1 MLLIGLCLI
10 TSSRNE
16 IQKGPTRMGSYS
28 FLQVFTVVFALSIAT
43 TLFNKRALGLPAA
56 IGVPIV
62 SAIFVF
68 LLQWAVSLFGHNDY
82 IHINIDEIEKAVR
95 TFNFYDF
102 LINGVICFILTS
114 SALKFKITDLRVY
127 FKPIAILASIALIL
141 CAIFFGLALY
151 GYQVA
156 TGHKVGI
163 LVLLLLGAA
172 LGATDPIGIKGV
184 LSSVKAPHHLMVKLE
199 GESLFNDAVCI
210 ALFMAIMGVI
220 KGNEFTVAGA
230 LTNLAYE
237 IAVAVVIGMAF
248 GWLVLRLLKGKH
260 EMESL
265 ILSTAFLA
273 TGSYLVALYAHA
285 SGPIACVIGGLVVGN
300 RWQEILSQQEVNEVN
315 HFWHTVEGIIN
326 SFLFTLIGM
335 ELFIIDFHA
344 SLLIGGVVAFIILHI
359 CRFAANFLAFIP
371 FRRVKSKSYHGSLTI
386 LSWGGVRGG
395 ISLALILAVA
405 NMPQLAR
412 HSDILIGY
420 TFICVLLSG
429 LVCGLGLPGV
439 MNAFYYN
446 PNEPKTGFGGWYQR
460 MCHKM
465 NRSGLQYVV
474 SEDAHG
480 KEQITVY
487 NPECLATEPEEV
499 TDVDGDG
506 VVEINDAELAAK
518 VKKLEDPNNF

>member
-1 MLLIGLCLI
+1 
-10 TSSRNE
+10 
-16 IQKGPTRMGSYS
+16 MGSYS
-28 FLQVFTVVFALSIAT
+28 FLQIFTVVFSLSIAT
-43 TLFNKRALGLPAA
+43 TLFNKRVLGLPAA

-68 LLQWAVSLFGHNDY
+68 LLQWAVSLFGQNDY
-82 IHINIDEIEKAVR
+82 IKINIDEIESAVR
-95 TFNFYDF
+95 HINFYDF

-114 SALKFKITDLRVY
+114 SALKFRISDLKTY

-141 CAIFFGLALY
+141 CALFFGFALY
-151 GYQVA
+151 GYQMA
-156 TGHKVGI
+156 TGHTVGL
-163 LVLLLLGAA
+163 LVLLLLGSA

-210 ALFMAIMGVI
+210 ALFMTILAIV
-220 KGNEFTVAGA
+220 KGGHFTFIGS

-237 IAVAVVIGMAF
+237 IVVAVVIGMAF
-248 GWLVLRLLKGKH
+248 GWFVLRLLKGKH

-285 SGPIACVIGGLVVGN
+285 SGPIASVVAGLMVGN

-344 SLLIGGVVAFIILHI
+344 NLLIGGVVAFIILHLA
-359 CRFAANFLAFIP
+359 RFAGNFLAFIP

-405 NMPQLAR
+405 NMPQLAEY
-412 HSDILIGY
+412 SDILIGY

-446 PNEPKTGFGGWYQR
+446 PDEPKTGFAGWYQR

-474 SEDAHG
+474 TEDADG
-480 KEQITVY
+480 KESIAVF
-487 NPECLATEPEEV
+487 NPECLGSEAEMTDDQTSEAPDDDA
-499 TDVDGDG
+499 DVDL
-506 VVEINDAELAAK
+506 AEK
-518 VKKLEDPNNF
+518 VKRLEDPHNF

>member
-1 MLLIGLCLI
+1 
-10 TSSRNE
+10 
-16 IQKGPTRMGSYS
+16 MGSYS
-28 FLQVFTVVFALSIAT
+28 FLQVFTVVFSLSIAT
-43 TLFNKRALGLPAA
+43 TLFNKRVLGLPAA

-68 LLQWAVSLFGHNDY
+68 LLQWAVSLFGQNDY
-82 IHINIDEIEKAVR
+82 IKINIGEIEAAVR
-95 TFNFYDF
+95 GINFYDF

-114 SALKFKITDLRVY
+114 SALKFRISDLKTY

-141 CAIFFGLALY
+141 CALFFGVALY
-151 GYQVA
+151 GYQMA
-156 TGHKVGI
+156 TGNYVGI
-163 LVLLLLGAA
+163 LVLLLLGSA

-210 ALFMAIMGVI
+210 ALFMTILAIV
-220 KGNEFTVAGA
+220 KGGEFTFTGSFAS
-230 LTNLAYE
+230 LIYE

-248 GWLVLRLLKGKH
+248 GWFVLRLLNGKH

-285 SGPIACVIGGLVVGN
+285 SGPIASVIAGLVVGN
-300 RWQEILSQQEVNEVN
+300 RWQEILSEQEVSEVN

-344 SLLIGGVVAFIILHI
+344 NLLIGGVVAFVLLHLA
-359 CRFAANFLAFIP
+359 RFAGNFLAFIP
-371 FRRVKSKSYHGSLTI
+371 FRKVKSKSYHGSLTI

-405 NMPQLAR
+405 NMPQLAEY
-412 HSDILIGY
+412 SDILIGY

-446 PNEPKTGFGGWYQR
+446 PDEPKTGFMGWYQR

-474 SEDAHG
+474 TEDADG
-480 KEQITVY
+480 KEIISVY
-487 NPECLATEPEEV
+487 NPECLHDEPEAITPETV
-499 TDVDGDG
+499 ASEAIENTPRDV
-506 VVEINDAELAAK
+506 AKK
-518 VKKLEDPNNF
+518 VKQLEDPSNF

>member
-1 MLLIGLCLI
+1 
-10 TSSRNE
+10 
-16 IQKGPTRMGSYS
+16 MGSYS

-43 TLFNKRALGLPAA
+43 TLFNKRVLGLPAA

-82 IHINIDEIEKAVR
+82 VHINIAEIEKAVR
-95 TFNFYDF
+95 NINFYDF

-114 SALKFKITDLRVY
+114 SALKFKISDLRTY
-127 FKPIAILASIALIL
+127 FRPIAILASIALIL
-141 CAIFFGLALY
+141 CAIFFGLSLY
-151 GYQVA
+151 GYQLA
-156 TGHKVGI
+156 TGHKVGL

-172 LGATDPIGIKGV
+172 LGATDPIGITGV
-184 LSSVKAPHHLMVKLE
+184 LSSVRAPHHLMVKLE

-210 ALFMAIMGVI
+210 ALFMTILAVI
-220 KGNEFTVAGA
+220 NGGKFTVAGA
-230 LTNLAYE
+230 LVNLGYE
-237 IAVAVVIGMAF
+237 IVVAVVIGWTF
-248 GWLVLRLLKGKH
+248 GWMVLRLLRGKH
-260 EMESL
+260 EMESI
-265 ILSTAFLA
+265 ILSTALLA

-285 SGPIACVIGGLVVGN
+285 SGPIACVVGGLVVGN
-300 RWQEILSQQEVNEVN
+300 RWQEILSEQEVNDVN

-344 SLLIGGVVAFIILHI
+344 DLLIGGVVAFVILHAA
-359 CRFAANFLAFIP
+359 RFAANFLAFIP
-371 FRRVKSKSYHGSLTI
+371 FRRVKQKSYHGTLAI

-405 NMPQLAR
+405 NMPQLAKY
-412 HSDILIGY
+412 SDILIGY

-439 MNAFYYN
+439 MNAFYHN
-446 PNEPKTGFGGWYQR
+446 PNEPKTGFAGWYQR
-460 MCHKM
+460 QCHKM

-474 SEDAHG
+474 TEDAYG
-480 KEQITVY
+480 KENIIVY

-499 TDVDGDG
+499 VDIDGDG
-506 VVEINDAELAAK
+506 IPDINDAELAAK
-518 VKKLEDPNNF
+518 VKNLEDPNNF

>member
-1 MLLIGLCLI
+1 
-10 TSSRNE
+10 
-16 IQKGPTRMGSYS
+16 MGSYS

-43 TLFNKRALGLPAA
+43 TLFNKRVLGLPAA

-82 IHINIDEIEKAVR
+82 VHINIAEIEKAVR
-95 TFNFYDF
+95 NINFYDF

-114 SALKFKITDLRVY
+114 SALKFKISDLRTY
-127 FKPIAILASIALIL
+127 FRPIAILASIALIL
-141 CAIFFGLALY
+141 CAIFFGLSLY
-151 GYQVA
+151 GYQLA
-156 TGHKVGI
+156 TGHKVGL

-184 LSSVKAPHHLMVKLE
+184 LSSVRAPHHLMVKLE

-210 ALFMAIMGVI
+210 ALFMTILAVI
-220 KGNEFTVAGA
+220 NGGKFTVAGA
-230 LTNLAYE
+230 LVNLGYE
-237 IAVAVVIGMAF
+237 IVVAVVIGWTF
-248 GWLVLRLLKGKH
+248 GWMVLRLLRGKH
-260 EMESL
+260 EMESI
-265 ILSTAFLA
+265 ILSTALLA

-285 SGPIACVIGGLVVGN
+285 SGPIACVVGGLVVGN
-300 RWQEILSQQEVNEVN
+300 RWQEILSEQEVNDVN

-344 SLLIGGVVAFIILHI
+344 DLLIGGVVAFVILHAA
-359 CRFAANFLAFIP
+359 RFAANFLAFIP
-371 FRRVKSKSYHGSLTI
+371 FRRVKQKSYHGTLAI

-405 NMPQLAR
+405 NMPQLAKY
-412 HSDILIGY
+412 SDILIGY

-439 MNAFYYN
+439 MNAFYHN
-446 PNEPKTGFGGWYQR
+446 PNEPKTGFAGWYQR
-460 MCHKM
+460 QCHKM
-465 NRSGLQYVV
+465 NRSGLQYMVT
-474 SEDAHG
+474 EDAYG
-480 KEQITVY
+480 KENIIVY

-499 TDVDGDG
+499 VDIDGDG
-506 VVEINDAELAAK
+506 IPDINDAELAAK
-518 VKKLEDPNNF
+518 VKNLEDPNNF

>member
-1 MLLIGLCLI
+1 
-10 TSSRNE
+10 
-16 IQKGPTRMGSYS
+16 MGSYS
-28 FLQVFTVVFALSIAT
+28 FLQIFTVVFGLSIAT
-43 TLFNKRALGLPAA
+43 TLFNKRVLGLPAA

-62 SAIFVF
+62 SAVFVF
-68 LLQWAVSLFGHNDY
+68 LLQWAVSLFGHNDFV
-82 IHINIDEIEKAVR
+82 HINIDEIENTVR
-95 TFNFYDF
+95 GINFYDF

-114 SALKFKITDLRVY
+114 SALKFKISDLKTY
-127 FKPIAILASIALIL
+127 FKPIAILASIALAL
-141 CAIFFGLALY
+141 CAVFFGLALY
-151 GYQVA
+151 GFQIA

-210 ALFMAIMGVI
+210 ALFMTILAVI
-220 KGNEFTVAGA
+220 KGGEFTVQAA
-230 LTNLAYE
+230 LGTLAYE
-237 IAVAVVIGMAF
+237 IVVAVVIGLAF
-248 GWLVLRLLKGKH
+248 GWFVLRLLKGKH

-273 TGSYLVALYAHA
+273 SGSYLVALFAHA

-300 RWQEILSQQEVNEVN
+300 RWQEILSEQEVSEVN

-335 ELFIIDFHA
+335 ELFIIDFHVD
-344 SLLIGGVVAFIILHI
+344 LLIGGVVAFVVLHLA
-359 CRFAANFLAFIP
+359 RFAANFLAFVP
-371 FRRVKSKSYHGSLTI
+371 FRNIRRKSYHGSLTI

-405 NMPQLAR
+405 NMPQLAKY
-412 HSDILIGY
+412 SDILIGY

-439 MNAFYYN
+439 MNAFYHN
-446 PNEPKTGFGGWYQR
+446 PAEPTTGFAGWYQR
-460 MCHKM
+460 MCHKIF
-465 NRSGLQYVV
+465 NRSGMMYLVT
-474 SEDAHG
+474 EDAQG
-480 KEQITVY
+480 KEQIVVY
-487 NPECLATEPEEV
+487 NPECLALDKEILQETA
-499 TDVDGDG
+499 GDEA
-506 VVEINDAELAAK
+506 VIDSDKLAAE
-518 VKKLEDPNNF
+518 VKRLEDPKNF

>member
-1 MLLIGLCLI
+1 
-10 TSSRNE
+10 
-16 IQKGPTRMGSYS
+16 MGSYS
-28 FLQVFTVVFALSIAT
+28 FLQMFTVVFGLSIAT
-43 TLFNKRALGLPAA
+43 TLFNKRVLGLPAA

-62 SAIFVF
+62 SAVAVF
-68 LLQWAVSLFGHNDY
+68 LLQWAVSLFGHNDFV
-82 IHINIDEIEKAVR
+82 HINIKEIENAVR
-95 TFNFYDF
+95 GIDFYDF

-114 SALKFKITDLRVY
+114 SALKFKISDLKTY
-127 FKPIAILASIALIL
+127 FKPIAILASIALAL
-141 CAIFFGLALY
+141 CAVFFGLALY
-151 GYQVA
+151 GYQIA
-156 TGHKVGI
+156 TGHKVGL

-210 ALFMAIMGVI
+210 ALFMTILAVT
-220 KGNEFTVAGA
+220 KGGEFTVAGA
-230 LTNLAYE
+230 LGTLAYE
-237 IAVAVVIGMAF
+237 IVVAVVIGLAF
-248 GWLVLRLLKGKH
+248 GWFVLRLLKGKH

-273 TGSYLVALYAHA
+273 SGSYLVALFAHA

-300 RWQEILSQQEVNEVN
+300 RWQEILSEKEVSEVN

-335 ELFIIDFHA
+335 ELFIIDFHVD
-344 SLLIGGVVAFIILHI
+344 LLIGGVVAFVILHLA
-359 CRFAANFLAFIP
+359 RFAANFLAFVP
-371 FRRVKSKSYHGSLTI
+371 FRSIKRQSYNGSLTI

-405 NMPQLAR
+405 NMPPLAKY
-412 HSDILIGY
+412 SDILIGY

-446 PNEPKTGFGGWYQR
+446 PEEPKTGFAGWYQR
-460 MCHKM
+460 MCHKVF
-465 NRSGLQYVV
+465 NRSGMMYLVT
-474 SEDAHG
+474 EDAQG
-480 KEQITVY
+480 KEQIVVY
-487 NPECLATEPEEV
+487 NPECLVVPDEKEANKTSEMGLDKLDEER
-499 TDVDGDG
+499 
-506 VVEINDAELAAK
+506 LAAE
-518 VKKLEDPNNF
+518 VKRLEDPKNF

>member
-1 MLLIGLCLI
+1 
-10 TSSRNE
+10 
-16 IQKGPTRMGSYS
+16 MGSYS
-28 FLQVFTVVFALSIAT
+28 FLQVFTVVFSLSIAT
-43 TLFNKRALGLPAA
+43 TLFNKRVLGLPAA

-68 LLQWAVSLFGHNDY
+68 LLQWAVSLFGQNDY
-82 IHINIDEIEKAVR
+82 IKINIGEIEAAVR
-95 TFNFYDF
+95 SINFYDF

-114 SALKFKITDLRVY
+114 SALKFRISDLRTY

-141 CAIFFGLALY
+141 CALFFGVALY
-151 GYQVA
+151 GFQMA
-156 TGHKVGI
+156 TGHTVGI
-163 LVLLLLGAA
+163 LVLLLLGSA

-210 ALFMAIMGVI
+210 ALFMTILAIV
-220 KGNEFTVAGA
+220 KGGHFTIIGS
-230 LTNLAYE
+230 LTNLIYE
-237 IAVAVVIGMAF
+237 IVVAVVIGMAF
-248 GWLVLRLLKGKH
+248 GWFVLGLLKGKH

-285 SGPIACVIGGLVVGN
+285 SGPIASVIAGLVVGN
-300 RWQEILSQQEVNEVN
+300 RWQEILSEQEVSEVN

-344 SLLIGGVVAFIILHI
+344 NLLIGGVVAFVILHLA
-359 CRFAANFLAFIP
+359 RFAGNFLAFIP

-405 NMPQLAR
+405 NMPQLAEY
-412 HSDILIGY
+412 SDILIGY

-446 PNEPKTGFGGWYQR
+446 PDEPKKGFAGWYQR

-465 NRSGLQYVV
+465 NRTGLQYVV
-474 SEDAHG
+474 TEDANG
-480 KEQITVY
+480 RESIVVY
-487 NPECLATEPEEV
+487 NPECLATEPEIVNEEETEGV
-499 TDVDGDG
+499 EEDTTD
-506 VVEINDAELAAK
+506 LAAK
-518 VKKLEDPNNF
+518 VKRLEDPQNF

>member
-1 MLLIGLCLI
+1 
-10 TSSRNE
+10 
-16 IQKGPTRMGSYS
+16 MGSYS

-43 TLFNKRALGLPAA
+43 TLFNKRVLGLPAA

-82 IHINIDEIEKAVR
+82 VHINIAEIEKAVR
-95 TFNFYDF
+95 NINFYDF

-114 SALKFKITDLRVY
+114 SALKFKISDLRTY
-127 FKPIAILASIALIL
+127 FRPIAILASIALIL
-141 CAIFFGLALY
+141 CAIFFGLSLY
-151 GYQVA
+151 GYQLA
-156 TGHKVGI
+156 TGHKVGL

-184 LSSVKAPHHLMVKLE
+184 LSSVRAPHHLMVKLE

-210 ALFMAIMGVI
+210 ALFMTILAVI
-220 KGNEFTVAGA
+220 NGGKFTVAGA
-230 LTNLAYE
+230 LVNLGYE
-237 IAVAVVIGMAF
+237 IVVAVVIGWTF
-248 GWLVLRLLKGKH
+248 GWMVLRLLRGKH
-260 EMESL
+260 EMESI
-265 ILSTAFLA
+265 ILSTALLA

-285 SGPIACVIGGLVVGN
+285 SGPIACVVGGLVVGN
-300 RWQEILSQQEVNEVN
+300 RWQEILSEQEVNDVN

-344 SLLIGGVVAFIILHI
+344 DLLIGGVVAFVILHAA
-359 CRFAANFLAFIP
+359 RFAANFLAFIP
-371 FRRVKSKSYHGSLTI
+371 FRRVKQKSYHGTLAI

-405 NMPQLAR
+405 NMPQLAKY
-412 HSDILIGY
+412 SDILIGY

-439 MNAFYYN
+439 MNAFYHN
-446 PNEPKTGFGGWYQR
+446 PNEPKTGFAGWYQR
-460 MCHKM
+460 QCHKM
-465 NRSGLQYVV
+465 NRSGLQYMVT
-474 SEDAHG
+474 EDAYG
-480 KEQITVY
+480 KENIIVY
-487 NPECLATEPEEV
+487 NPECLAAELEEV
-499 TDVDGDG
+499 VDIDGDG
-506 VVEINDAELAAK
+506 IPDINDAELAAK